1 MWSRE
6 RVQKQDW
13 FCINGRKVACFCI
26 VAASSHKSNFT
37 KPRTSFLGPS
47 LCNFKD
53 YPTRARWMSGC
64 EERKRWESW
73 LCTASSRTASALPK
87 SIFALRPLSYMKAGC
102 WRTMCVR
109 THFGHKMFIS
119 VQNCVQSQKCVQKS
133 VQKFGH
139 FIGKFP
145 KIWTLYSKV
154 LQHCSWAPSGPS
166 PSMCLNLHWHVRLR

>member
-87 SIFALRPLSYMKAGC
+87 SIFALRPLSYMKAGHTALHIPFYVLGDLRYIKFKREPFTEMMLKC
-102 WRTMCVR
+102 TRKDADWVR
-109 THFGHKMFIS
+109 NVTAESLI
-119 VQNCVQSQKCVQKS
+119 
-133 VQKFGH
+133 
-139 FIGKFP
+139 
-145 KIWTLYSKV
+145 
-154 LQHCSWAPSGPS
+154 
-166 PSMCLNLHWHVRLR
+166 